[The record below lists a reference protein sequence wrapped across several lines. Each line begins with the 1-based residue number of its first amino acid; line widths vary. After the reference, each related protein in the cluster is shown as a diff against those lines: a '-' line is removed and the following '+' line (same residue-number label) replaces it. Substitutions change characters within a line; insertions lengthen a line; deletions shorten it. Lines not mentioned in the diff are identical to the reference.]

1 MSAFVEYLL
10 ELLAPFKKVRARKM
24 FGGYGIFKEDLMF
37 GLVADEVLY
46 LKVDQETIS
55 DYDAQGLG
63 PFVYEKK
70 GKKMAMSY
78 YQAPEEAMDS
88 SSDLCEW
95 AEKAYQVA
103 RRAKQKIQPPLQNER
118 LVPQKKFPRELEW
131 VGEVG

>member
-1 MSAFVEYLL
+1 MSDFIDYLL
-10 ELLAPFKKVRARKM
+10 ELLAPLKHVRARKM

-46 LKVDQETIS
+46 LKVDQEAIP
-55 DYDAQGLG
+55 DYEAQGLG

-88 SSDLCEW
+88 SSDLYEW
-95 AEKAYQVA
+95 AERAYRA
-103 RRAKQKIQPPLQNER
+103 ALRAKKQKPSSPSKPKSRASKR
-118 LVPQKKFPRELEW
+118 LLANWRE
-131 VGEVG
+131 

>member
-1 MSAFVEYLL
+1 MSDFIDYLL
-10 ELLAPFKKVRARKM
+10 ELLAPLKNVRSREM

-46 LKVDQETIS
+46 LKVDQETIPG
-55 DYDAQGLG
+55 YEAQGLG

-95 AEKAYQVA
+95 AERAYRA
-103 RRAKQKIQPPLQNER
+103 ALRAKKQKPSSPSK
-118 LVPQKKFPRELEW
+118 PKFHSSKKAPRELE
-131 VGEVG
+131 

>member
-1 MSAFVEYLL
+1 MSGFVEYLL
-10 ELLAPFKKVRARKM
+10 ELLAPFKNVRARKM

-46 LKVDQETIS
+46 LKVDQETIP
-55 DYDAQGLG
+55 DYEAQGLR

-78 YQAPEEAMDS
+78 YQAPEETMDS
-88 SSDLCEW
+88 SSELCEW

-103 RRAKQKIQPPLQNER
+103 RRAKQKIPGSSSKR
-118 LVPQKKFPRELEW
+118 KARA
-131 VGEVG
+131 

>member
-1 MSAFVEYLL
+1 MSGFVEYLL

-46 LKVDQETIS
+46 LKVDQETIQ
-55 DYDAQGLG
+55 DYVAQGLG

-95 AEKAYQVA
+95 AEKAHQVA
-103 RRAKQKIQPPLQNER
+103 RRAKQKIQGSSSKR
-118 LVPQKKFPRELEW
+118 KARASKKSPRELE
-131 VGEVG
+131 